1 MRLFVYY
8 RVAAADLLAV
18 RQAVLAMQA
27 SLCAAHDGLRAELLR
42 RPQFSEGQ
50 VTLMETYA
58 GNDDAGLEQAIEAAA
73 SALTCWLQG
82 SRHVEVF
89 VEP

>member
-8 RVAAADLLAV
+8 RVAAADLIAV
-18 RQAVLAMQA
+18 RQAVLTMQA
-27 SLCAAHDGLRAELLR
+27 SLCATHDGLRAELLR
-42 RPQFSEGQ
+42 RPQSNEGQ

-58 GNDDAGLEQAIEAAA
+58 GNHDAGIAEAIEAAA
-73 SALTCWLQG
+73 SALTSWLQG